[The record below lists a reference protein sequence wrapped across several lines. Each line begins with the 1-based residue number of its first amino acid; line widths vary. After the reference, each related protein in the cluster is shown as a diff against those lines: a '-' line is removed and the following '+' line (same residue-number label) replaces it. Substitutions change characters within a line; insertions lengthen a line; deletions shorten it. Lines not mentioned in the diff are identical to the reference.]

1 MEAITISNHDAMRR
15 AKRVWAACCELAG
28 ASGPPANCELTEESP
43 LLNMTQP
50 QLAGMRMLRLA
61 SFASMARL
69 GGILAAWMLAVLRC
83 RGWGTGVVVAS
94 IVLVRHC

>member
-1 MEAITISNHDAMRR
+1 M
-15 AKRVWAACCELAG
+15 WAACCELAG

-61 SFASMARL
+61 SFAAMARL
-69 GGILAAWMLAVLRC
+69 GGILAAWKLGGAPMPWL
-83 RGWGTGVVVAS
+83 GDGTGGGEYCFGPALL
-94 IVLVRHC
+94 INNKQ

>member
-1 MEAITISNHDAMRR
+1 MAISNHDAMRR

-28 ASGPPANCELTEESP
+28 ASGPPANCELAEESP

-61 SFASMARL
+61 SFAAMARL
-69 GGILAAWMLAVLRC
+69 GGILAAWMLAVPRC
-83 RGWGTGVVVAS
+83 RGWGTGLVVAS